1 MIAIV
6 FVVWFYDLIYN
17 NIISSPIIV
26 FIFDMLFR
34 ESQQSFGCL
43 FFCISGG
50 INDCSTI
57 GLTFCFHIRIDIMT
71 LCKKTPVKSDSLTKE
86 GPSYSRWVF

>member
-1 MIAIV
+1 MIAIG

-43 FFCISGG
+43 FFCMSGG
-50 INDCSTI
+50 INNCSTI

-71 LCKKTPVKSDSLTKE
+71 LCK
-86 GPSYSRWVF
+86 